1 MYKEVS
7 KNELI
12 DVLKKENINYE
23 VKIRNKKDKMIKVH
37 KTQIDE
43 IDIDDVKSVE
53 FFIKKFSC
61 GNCIC
66 TVLKKFTNEN
76 IRRTVKMVGEYINHT
91 TQIDLESVFF

>member
-1 MYKEVS
+1 MYKEIS

-23 VKIRNKKDKMIKVH
+23 VKIRNKKDKMVKIH

-53 FFIKKFSC
+53 FFIKKDY
-61 GNCIC
+61 GLHLALIK
-66 TVLKKFTNEN
+66 V
-76 IRRTVKMVGEYINHT
+76 V
-91 TQIDLESVFF
+91 

>member
-1 MYKEVS
+1 MYKEIS

-53 FFIKKFSC
+53 FFIKK
-61 GNCIC
+61 
-66 TVLKKFTNEN
+66 
-76 IRRTVKMVGEYINHT
+76 EYGLHLALIKV
-91 TQIDLESVFF
+91 I

>member
-53 FFIKKFSC
+53 FFIKK
-61 GNCIC
+61 
-66 TVLKKFTNEN
+66 
-76 IRRTVKMVGEYINHT
+76 EYSLHLALIKV
-91 TQIDLESVFF
+91 I

>member
-43 IDIDDVKSVE
+43 IDIDDVKRVE
-53 FFIKKFSC
+53 FFIKK
-61 GNCIC
+61 
-66 TVLKKFTNEN
+66 
-76 IRRTVKMVGEYINHT
+76 EYGLHLALIKV
-91 TQIDLESVFF
+91 I

>member
-1 MYKEVS
+1 MYKEIS

-23 VKIRNKKDKMIKVH
+23 VKIRNKKDKMVKIH

-53 FFIKKFSC
+53 FFIKK
-61 GNCIC
+61 
-66 TVLKKFTNEN
+66 
-76 IRRTVKMVGEYINHT
+76 EYGLHLALIKV
-91 TQIDLESVFF
+91 I

>member
-23 VKIRNKKDKMIKVH
+23 VKIRNKKDKMVKIH

-43 IDIDDVKSVE
+43 INVDDVKSVE
-53 FFIKKFSC
+53 FFIKKDY
-61 GNCIC
+61 GLHLALIK
-66 TVLKKFTNEN
+66 V
-76 IRRTVKMVGEYINHT
+76 V
-91 TQIDLESVFF
+91 

>member
-1 MYKEVS
+1 MYKEIS

-37 KTQIDE
+37 KTEIDE

-53 FFIKKFSC
+53 FFIKK
-61 GNCIC
+61 
-66 TVLKKFTNEN
+66 
-76 IRRTVKMVGEYINHT
+76 EYGLHLALIKV
-91 TQIDLESVFF
+91 I

>member
-1 MYKEVS
+1 MYKKIS

-23 VKIRNKKDKMIKVH
+23 VKIRNKKDKMVKIH

-53 FFIKKFSC
+53 FFIK
-61 GNCIC
+61 
-66 TVLKKFTNEN
+66 NEYGLHLAL
-76 IRRTVKMVGEYINHT
+76 IKVI
-91 TQIDLESVFF
+91 

>member
-1 MYKEVS
+1 MYKEIS

-23 VKIRNKKDKMIKVH
+23 VKIRNKKDKMVKIH

-53 FFIKKFSC
+53 SFIKK
-61 GNCIC
+61 
-66 TVLKKFTNEN
+66 
-76 IRRTVKMVGEYINHT
+76 EYGLHLALIKV
-91 TQIDLESVFF
+91 I

>member
-1 MYKEVS
+1 MYKQIS

-23 VKIRNKKDKMIKVH
+23 VKIRNKKDKMVKIH

-53 FFIKKFSC
+53 FFIKKDY
-61 GNCIC
+61 GLHLALIK
-66 TVLKKFTNEN
+66 V
-76 IRRTVKMVGEYINHT
+76 V
-91 TQIDLESVFF
+91 